1 MLELLLFA
9 ADEIPPSNPLA
20 QLAAPLGIVFF
31 LGSTYILLRS
41 NLGTAR
47 AYYHLGTALFGFLFL
62 MSLFWGFGA
71 PGTPQATGP
80 TNLPGQPAD
89 ALQAKWVPF
98 AQDSLLAD
106 RNDLSFVKEYPE
118 GFEEGGWPASFEDT
132 VEQGVGDSQS
142 FFANETA
149 GSVIEAT
156 WSPETVSYAVS
167 SSGLPVIAIE
177 FVAVDEALQ
186 PDPDAGSYVAFAFF
200 DEGNVL
206 LPSLVFV
213 AIALVLFLLHAWLL
227 DRSERMERREIA
239 AIREGAAAEREKV
252 PANA

>member
-1 MLELLLFA
+1 MLELLILA
-9 ADEIPPSNPLA
+9 ADEIPPTNPLA
-20 QLAAPLGIVFF
+20 QLATPLGIIFF
-31 LGSTYILLRS
+31 IGSTYVLLRS

-47 AYYHLGTALFGFLFL
+47 AYYMLGTSLFGFLFL

-98 AQDSLLAD
+98 AQDSTLAD
-106 RNDLSFVKEYPE
+106 RQDLAIVKEYPE
-118 GFEEGGWPASFEDT
+118 GFEEGGWPADFADT
-132 VEQGVGDSQS
+132 VEQGVGDAQS
-142 FFANETA
+142 FFASETA
-149 GSVIEAT
+149 GQVIGGDWVED
-156 WSPETVSYAVS
+156 TVRYTVTDT
-167 SSGLPVIAIE
+167 GLPVIAIE
-177 FVAVDEALQ
+177 FVATDEALQ
-186 PDPDAGSYVAFAFF
+186 PDPDAGTYVAFAFF

-213 AIALVLFLLHAWLL
+213 VISLVLFLIHAWLL

-239 AIREGAAAEREKV
+239 ALRDGTAKEPERV